1 MVITLSMIK
10 KNVTIMEKMSI
21 RYIIGELENRNIF

>member
-1 MVITLSMIK
+1 MVIKLSMIK

-21 RYIIGELENRNIF
+21 RYIIGEQENKNIF